1 MIIYLL
7 APTSCD
13 MHRRDWDSITS
24 IADYKA
30 KCNVDEVTNKNIAGT
45 LQQSDLVSCYRP
57 QCDFT
62 DSDKYLAKQCSYLF
76 EEWCWCST
84 PDGQAISDTFQK
96 NMPDGFCSKLL
107 DEKLLY

>member
-1 MIIYLL
+1 
-7 APTSCD
+7 

-30 KCNVDEVTNKNIAGT
+30 KCNVDEVTNKNTAGT

-84 PDGQAISDTFQK
+84 PDGQAIPDTFQK